1 MGSITPDERA
11 AVMAQS
17 PLKGAYDE
25 TVDRESAYEILMGRA
40 QAATGGST
48 ASSAPSGPAPSRRTW
63 GAGGAAPPEPTT
75 QSQRRPT
82 SYPMPETSKPAPA
95 PRASNRQ
102 TIGEAAAKSAVRSVT
117 SAIGGSIG
125 RALVRGVLGSL
136 LKR

>member
-17 PLKGAYDE
+17 PLKGVYDE

-40 QAATGGST
+40 AQATDAGAA
-48 ASSAPSGPAPSRRTW
+48 ASGPSGPAPARRTW
-63 GAGGAAPPEPTT
+63 GSGGTAPRAGEAQAP
-75 QSQRRPT
+75 RRPA
-82 SYPMPETSKPAPA
+82 SYPMPETPRPAPA

-102 TIGEAAAKSAVRSVT
+102 TIGEAVAKSAARSVT
-117 SAIGGSIG
+117 SAIGSSIG

>member
-1 MGSITPDERA
+1 MGPITPDERA

-40 QAATGGST
+40 AH
-48 ASSAPSGPAPSRRTW
+48 ASDSGAAPSGQQGPAPSRRTW
-63 GAGGAAPPEPTT
+63 GGGTAA
-75 QSQRRPT
+75 RR
-82 SYPMPETSKPAPA
+82 EAPA

-102 TIGEAAAKSAVRSVT
+102 TMGEAVAKSAARSVT
-117 SAIGGSIG
+117 SAIGSSIG